1 MRTFRDFVKEAHTP
15 EQVAAAEKKYSAEYD
30 KHKRNADRNKS
41 NKDKVGALF
50 RNNMSKKDRSEVQYP
65 YDIFKAAQGKQD
77 HKAKLRKRALD
88 IIHRPK
94 KQPEPEPVK
103 QQEPPAP
110 RKEDPRPKQETPKQQ
125 PKKKMGL
132 LAALKYSWNH

>member
-1 MRTFRDFVKEAHTP
+1 MKTFREFIKEAHTP
-15 EQVAAAEKKYSAEYD
+15 EQLTAAEKKYSTEYD

-41 NKDKVGALF
+41 NKDKITPLF
-50 RNNMSKKDRSEVQYP
+50 RNGMSKKERGEVQYH
-65 YDIFKAAQGKQD
+65 YDIFKDAQNKQE

-94 KQPEPEPVK
+94 KQP
-103 QQEPPAP
+103 QQEPQAQPEP
-110 RKEDPRPKQETPKQQ
+110 PKESPKPQATREEPPKA
-125 PKKKMGL
+125 KKKMGL